1 MTSTN
6 FTKKLLFIG
15 LFALLL
21 SGGTYAQKRA
31 AVKTN
36 ALYWGTLSPNVG
48 GEIVLPGNYTIEITT
63 GFNPFSFSND
73 RQWRHWMFTAE
84 FRYWLFEPFNAH
96 FFGVHYLGAL
106 YNVGGFSLPFSTFDG
121 LNDRR
126 ALGNAHGV
134 GISYG
139 YNWIIGNNL
148 ALEAMIGGGFVRFN
162 YDTYPL
168 GSNGERISSERGRN
182 FFGPTRIGVS
192 LVRVF

>member
-6 FTKKLLFIG
+6 FAKRFLFFG
-15 LFALLL
+15 LFVLLL
-21 SGGTYAQKRA
+21 SSGVYAQKRA

-36 ALYWGTLSPNVG
+36 ALYWGTLSPNIG
-48 GEIVLPGNYTIEITT
+48 GEIVLRGNYTFELTA
-63 GFNPFSFSND
+63 GFNPFTFSND
-73 RQWRHWMFTAE
+73 RQWQHFMVTAE
-84 FRYWLFEPFNAH
+84 ARYWVFEPFNAH
-96 FFGVHYLGAL
+96 FFGLHYLGAT
-106 YNVGGFSLPFSTFDG
+106 YNVGGFSLPFRTFDG
-121 LNDRR
+121 LSDQR
-126 ALGNAHGV
+126 ARGSANGV

-168 GSNGERISSERGRN
+168 GSNGVSTGSGHRN
-182 FFGPTRIGVS
+182 FFGPTRIGLS